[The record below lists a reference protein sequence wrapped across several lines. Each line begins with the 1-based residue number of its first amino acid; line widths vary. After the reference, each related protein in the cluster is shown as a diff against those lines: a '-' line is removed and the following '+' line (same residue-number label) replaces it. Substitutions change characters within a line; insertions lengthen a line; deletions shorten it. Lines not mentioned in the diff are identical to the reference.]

1 MNIKRIKGMLV
12 ATLSATGLPT
22 CAGVAVA
29 EIPSKTEIEAAL
41 NAAYEKYQTL
51 QEGKNAD
58 YIPALAKVDSKIYG
72 IALVNDGKIY
82 TAGDVTSEVSIQS
95 ISKVFIMAKVIE
107 ESGPQSIAENIGVD
121 ATGQVFNS
129 IVAVEQY
136 RGSEMNAMVNAGTIT
151 ATSMVKSASAEEIW
165 NKIIAYYDDFAGRP
179 LSVNEEVYKSEASTN
194 QRNQAIASLMY
205 A

>member
-12 ATLSATGLPT
+12 AMLSATGLPT

-41 NAAYEKYQTL
+41 NAAYEKYQTV

-58 YIPALAKVDSKIYG
+58 HIPALAKVDSKIYG
-72 IALVNDGKIY
+72 IALVTNDGKIY

-136 RGSEMNAMVNAGTIT
+136 RGFEMPW
-151 ATSMVKSASAEEIW
+151 SMLGPS
-165 NKIIAYYDDFAGRP
+165 P
-179 LSVNEEVYKSEASTN
+179 
-194 QRNQAIASLMY
+194 QQAW
-205 A
+205 